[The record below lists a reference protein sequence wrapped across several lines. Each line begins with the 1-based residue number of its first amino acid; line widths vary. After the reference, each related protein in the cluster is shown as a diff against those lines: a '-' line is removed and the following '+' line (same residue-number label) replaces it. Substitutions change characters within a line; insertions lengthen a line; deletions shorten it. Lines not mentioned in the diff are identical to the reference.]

1 LPANQWLPGFSPA
14 GDLRLFP
21 DLTLPPPCHPT
32 ALLSGIPDPGVHQ
45 MDEVRRV
52 KPGSAPS
59 RQNRLSPERIRE
71 CPCRFSILLAVTKA
85 AKRYSAEAVI
95 DLPTALLLGSE
106 FLGLLKPA
114 VIGGV
119 EVHVVLPDFSRSGHE
134 TVLHPRAKVDWVGS
148 FETKE
153 SEDDPGWPFG
163 RLFGRGE
170 AGEFSATRLL
180 VLPKDRLT
188 LRAARKVQVAAE
200 EWVRLLTKWIDV
212 VAREDLSQ
220 ERVKVEKRGHVALVW
235 VKRGKGAGEVLKGQ
249 QTLMLNF
256 GSRLNITP
264 REWGKI
270 LLKASSGAR
279 PPEAHLFLR
288 DARQTKN
295 AGYYRRS
302 VLDSAT
308 ATELG
313 LAKLRDDE
321 LIAADAS
328 LERYVRGKA
337 QQIGGL
343 REFLSLMGRDL
354 PQRIQ
359 QDVGEPRN
367 KAIHEGYDPDE
378 GVAEKALV
386 KAEEVVGLAFPWKEL
401 LR

>member
-1 LPANQWLPGFSPA
+1 MS
-14 GDLRLFP
+14 
-21 DLTLPPPCHPT
+21 
-32 ALLSGIPDPGVHQ
+32 
-45 MDEVRRV
+45 
-52 KPGSAPS
+52 
-59 RQNRLSPERIRE
+59 
-71 CPCRFSILLAVTKA
+71 FSILLAVTRA
-85 AKRYSAEAVI
+85 AKRYPAEAVI
-95 DLPTALLLGSE
+95 DLPAALLFGAE

-119 EVHVVLPDFSRSGHE
+119 EVHVVLPDFGRSGHG
-134 TVLHPRAKVDWVGS
+134 TVLHPRARLDWVDLL
-148 FETKE
+148 ETKAR
-153 SEDDPGWPFG
+153 EDDPGWPFG
-163 RLFGRGE
+163 HLFGRGE
-170 AGEFSATRLL
+170 KQEFSATRLL
-180 VLPKDRLT
+180 VLPKERLT
-188 LRAARKVQVAAE
+188 LREARDVQEAAE
-200 EWVRLLTKWIDV
+200 GWVRLLTKWIDV
-212 VAREDLSQ
+212 IAREDLSQ

-235 VKRGKGAGEVLKGQ
+235 IERGKSPGEVLKGR
-249 QTLMLNF
+249 QTLKLNF
-256 GSRLNITP
+256 ASRLDITP
-264 REWGKI
+264 REWGRI

-321 LIAADAS
+321 LTAADAS
-328 LERYVRGKA
+328 LGRYVRGKA

-343 REFLSLMGRDL
+343 TEFLSLMGRDL

-378 GVAEKALV
+378 GIAEKALA
-386 KAEEVVGLAFPWKEL
+386 KTEEVVGLAFPWKEL

>member
-1 LPANQWLPGFSPA
+1 MSF
-14 GDLRLFP
+14 
-21 DLTLPPPCHPT
+21 
-32 ALLSGIPDPGVHQ
+32 
-45 MDEVRRV
+45 
-52 KPGSAPS
+52 
-59 RQNRLSPERIRE
+59 
-71 CPCRFSILLAVTKA
+71 ILLAVAKA
-85 AKRYSAEAVI
+85 AKQYPVEAVI
-95 DLPTALLLGSE
+95 DLPAALLLGSE
-106 FLGLLKPA
+106 FHGLLKPA
-114 VIGGV
+114 TIGGV
-119 EVHVVLPDFSRSGHE
+119 EVHVVLPDFSRSDHK
-134 TVLHPRAKVDWVGS
+134 TVLHPRAKVDWVAS
-148 FETKE
+148 FEEKD

-163 RLFGRGE
+163 RGDEQELL
-170 AGEFSATRLL
+170 ATRLL

-188 LRAARKVQVAAE
+188 LREARKVQEAAE

-212 VAREDLSQ
+212 FAREDLSQ

-235 VKRGKGAGEVLKGQ
+235 VDRGRSSDEVLKGQ
-249 QTLMLNF
+249 HTLRVNF
-256 GSRLNITP
+256 GGRLDITP

-321 LIAADAS
+321 LDAADAS
-328 LERYVRGKA
+328 LGRYVRGRA

-343 REFLSLMGRDL
+343 TEFLSLMGRGL

-378 GVAEKALV
+378 GVAERALA
-386 KAEEVVGLAFPWKEL
+386 KTEEVVGLAFPWRKL